1 MKIKVTAHIHY
12 RKYSWEEKGEF
23 QIIYARLNDDENCTY
38 IGQQEV
44 EIEVPDDFDPR
55 PAQIQALVQKRQSL
69 MAETKTRVQIIN
81 DRISN
86 LQALEYTA

>member
-12 RKYSWEEKGEF
+12 RKYHWEDKGEY
-23 QIIYARLNDDENCTY
+23 QIIYAKLADDETCTY

-55 PAQIQALVQKRQSL
+55 ASQIKALLEMRKNL
-69 MAETKTRVQIIN
+69 MAESQKKIQQIN

-86 LQALEYTA
+86 LQALEYTP

>member
-1 MKIKVTAHIHY
+1 MKIKLTAHIFFN
-12 RKYSWEEKGEF
+12 KYSWEEKGEF
-23 QIIYARLNDDENCTY
+23 QIFYARVNDNENRTY

-69 MAETKTRVQIIN
+69 MSETETRVQIIN

>member
-1 MKIKVTAHIHY
+1 MKIKVIAHIHY
-12 RKYSWEEKGEF
+12 RKYHWEDKGEY
-23 QIIYARLNDDENCTY
+23 QIIYAKLADDETCTY

-44 EIEVPDDFDPR
+44 EIEVPDNFDPR
-55 PAQIQALVQKRQSL
+55 SAQIQALIDKRQSL
-69 MAETKTRVQIIN
+69 MSETETRVQIIN

>member
-1 MKIKVTAHIHY
+1 MKVKVTAHIHY
-12 RKYSWEEKGEF
+12 RKYAWAQEGEF
-23 QIIYARLNDDENCTY
+23 QIIYARLSEDEHCIY

-44 EIEVPDDFDPR
+44 EIEVPDNFDPR
-55 PAQIQALVQKRQSL
+55 PAQIQALIDKRQSL
-69 MAETKTRVQIIN
+69 MSETEARVQIIN